1 MIGSY
6 ASLSLENQRLAVDV
20 ANLVQEMRDTR
31 ARAAA
36 SADDAREQIE
46 RDLHDGAQQRLI
58 ALRIKLQLAAERS
71 GDTAL
76 DTTEELNQLG
86 TEVQLAIDELR
97 ALAAGVFPA
106 VLGDFGPVTALKQAV
121 RAAPVPTT
129 VSGVSVGRQRTRG
142 REGDLLLLP

>member
-1 MIGSY
+1 MVAVLIHDQALEAESAFINVIGSY
-6 ASLSLENQRLAVDV
+6 ASLSLENQRLAADV
-20 ANLVQEMRDTR
+20 ANLVQGDARRRR

-71 GDTAL
+71 GDAAP
-76 DTTEELNQLG
+76 DTTEQLNQLG

-97 ALAAGVFPA
+97 AFAQGVFPA

-121 RAAPVPTT
+121 LAPRSP
-129 VSGVSVGRQRTRG
+129 R
-142 REGDLLLLP
+142 P